1 MALRSVWKGNI
12 TFLLVSVA
20 IKVYTAVESAQK
32 ISFNQL
38 HGETCRGPVGHQQ
51 HCKTCNQIV
60 DKDEIVKGY
69 KHGDDQFV
77 IISQEEIDAIKPE
90 SSKTIE
96 ILGFVD
102 RSEIPNTFFDSPYLA
117 VADGPASGRRYALLK
132 AVIQRTSRV
141 AIGKVILRE
150 REDLV
155 SISATDEGLII
166 QTLRYPREVRTFAAL
181 PQAKDEPVSDE
192 ELELATAL
200 VERMQ
205 TTFTEIETTDHYY
218 EALRAMLD
226 RKIAGKEIEKVEKP
240 ATTGKVVDIMQA
252 LRASLTVKN
261 APAVEAPA
269 EAEEP
274 IINQPAGTASTQPLL
289 TLVAPP
295 IQTPSRKARR
305 RNAA

>member
-51 HCKTCNQIV
+51 QCKTCNEVV
-60 DKDEIVKGY
+60 DKEEIVKGY

-77 IISQEEIDAIKPE
+77 IISQEDIDAIKPE

-117 VADGPASGRRYALLK
+117 VADGPASGKPYALLK
-132 AVIQRTSRV
+132 AVMQQTGRV

-181 PQAKDEPVSDE
+181 PQAKEEPVSDE
-192 ELELATAL
+192 ELALATAL

-226 RKIAGKEIEKVEKP
+226 RKIAGKVIEKVEKP
-240 ATTGKVVDIMQA
+240 ATTGKVVDIMEA

-261 APAVEAPA
+261 TQPVGVEAI
-269 EAEEP
+269 EP
-274 IINQPAGTASTQPLL
+274 IDNQPAEIAPTQPLL

>member
-1 MALRSVWKGNI
+1 MALRSVWNGNI

-38 HGETCRGPVGHQQ
+38 HGETCRGAVGHQQ

-60 DKDEIVKGY
+60 DKDDIVKGY

-117 VADGPASGRRYALLK
+117 VADGPASGKPYALLK
-132 AVIQRTSRV
+132 AVMQRTNRV

-166 QTLRYPREVRTFAAL
+166 QTLRYPREVRSFAVL
-181 PQAKDEPVSDE
+181 PQAKDEAVSDE
-192 ELELATAL
+192 ELALATAL

-226 RKIAGKEIEKVEKP
+226 RKIVGKEIEKVEKP
-240 ATTGKVVDIMQA
+240 ATAGKVVDIMEA

-261 APAVEAPA
+261 APPVEADA
-269 EAEEP
+269 DEP
-274 IINQPAGTASTQPLL
+274 INNQPAATAPPQPQL
-289 TLVAPP
+289 TLVAPT
-295 IQTPSRKARR
+295 QTESRKTRR

>member
-51 HCKTCNQIV
+51 HCKTCNEIV

-117 VADGPASGRRYALLK
+117 VADGPASGKPYALLK
-132 AVIQRTSRV
+132 AVMQRTGRV

-155 SISATDEGLII
+155 SISAIDEGLVI
-166 QTLRYPREVRTFAAL
+166 QTLRYPREVRSFAAL
-181 PQAKDEPVSDE
+181 PQAKEEPVSDE
-192 ELELATAL
+192 ELALATAL

-205 TTFTEIETTDHYY
+205 TTFTQIETTDHYY

-240 ATTGKVVDIMQA
+240 ATSGKVVDIMEA
-252 LRASLTVKN
+252 LRASLTVN
-261 APAVEAPA
+261 NTQPVGVEVI
-269 EAEEP
+269 EP
-274 IINQPAGTASTQPLL
+274 INNQPASSTAPTQPLL
-289 TLVAPP
+289 TLVAP
-295 IQTPSRKARR
+295 IQTESRKTRR

>member
-51 HCKTCNQIV
+51 QCKKCNEV
-60 DKDEIVKGY
+60 LDKEEIAKGY

-117 VADGPASGRRYALLK
+117 VADGPASGKPYALLK
-132 AVIQRTSRV
+132 AVMQQTGRV

-166 QTLRYPREVRTFAAL
+166 QTLRYPHEVRSFAAL
-181 PQAKDEPVSDE
+181 PQAKEEPVSDE

-205 TTFTEIETTDHYY
+205 TTFTQIETTDHYY

-226 RKIAGKEIEKVEKP
+226 RKIAGKVIEKVEKP
-240 ATTGKVVDIMQA
+240 ATTGKVVDIMEA

-261 APAVEAPA
+261 APPVEADA
-269 EAEEP
+269 DEP
-274 IINQPAGTASTQPLL
+274 INNQPAATATTQPQL
-289 TLVAPP
+289 TLVAPT
-295 IQTPSRKARR
+295 QTESRKTRR

>member
-12 TFLLVSVA
+12 PFLLVSVA

-32 ISFNQL
+32 ISFNQV

-51 HCKTCNQIV
+51 QCKTCKQIV

-117 VADGPASGRRYALLK
+117 VADGPASGKPYALLK
-132 AVIQRTSRV
+132 AVMQQTGRV

-166 QTLRYPREVRTFAAL
+166 QTLRYPREVRSFAAL
-181 PQAKDEPVSDE
+181 PQTKEEQVSDE
-192 ELELATAL
+192 ELTLATAL

-205 TTFTEIETTDHYY
+205 TTFTQIETTDHYY
-218 EALRAMLD
+218 EALRALLD

-240 ATTGKVVDIMQA
+240 ATSGKVIDIKIG
-252 LRASLTVKN
+252 RASCRERV
-261 APAVEAPA
+261 
-269 EAEEP
+269 
-274 IINQPAGTASTQPLL
+274 
-289 TLVAPP
+289 
-295 IQTPSRKARR
+295 
-305 RNAA
+305 

>member
-51 HCKTCNQIV
+51 QCKKCNQVV
-60 DKDEIVKGY
+60 DKEEIVKGY

-117 VADGPASGRRYALLK
+117 VADGPASGKPYALLK
-132 AVIQRTSRV
+132 AVMQQTGRV

-181 PQAKDEPVSDE
+181 PQAKEESLSDE

-205 TTFTEIETTDHYY
+205 TTFTEIEPTDHYY

-226 RKIAGKEIEKVEKP
+226 RKIAGKVIEKIEKP
-240 ATTGKVVDIMQA
+240 ATSGKVVDIMEA

-261 APAVEAPA
+261 APPVAVDAG
-269 EAEEP
+269 EP
-274 IINQPAGTASTQPLL
+274 INNQPAVAVPTQPQL
-289 TLVAPP
+289 TLVAP
-295 IQTPSRKARR
+295 IQTESKKTRR

>member
-51 HCKTCNQIV
+51 QCKKCNQVV
-60 DKDEIVKGY
+60 DKEEIVKGY

-117 VADGPASGRRYALLK
+117 VADGPASGKPYALLK
-132 AVIQRTSRV
+132 AVMQQTGRV

-155 SISATDEGLII
+155 SISATEEGLII

-181 PQAKDEPVSDE
+181 PQAKEESLSDE

-205 TTFTEIETTDHYY
+205 TTFTQIETTDHYY

-226 RKIAGKEIEKVEKP
+226 RKIAGKVIEKVEKP
-240 ATTGKVVDIMQA
+240 AASGKVVDIMEA

-261 APAVEAPA
+261 APPVEADA
-269 EAEEP
+269 DEP
-274 IINQPAGTASTQPLL
+274 INNQPAATAPPQPQL
-289 TLVAPP
+289 TLVAPT
-295 IQTPSRKARR
+295 QTESRKTRR

>member
-20 IKVYTAVESAQK
+20 IKVYTADESAQK

-51 HCKTCNQIV
+51 QCKKCNEVV
-60 DKDEIVKGY
+60 DKEEIVKGY

-117 VADGPASGRRYALLK
+117 VADGPASGKPYALLK
-132 AVIQRTSRV
+132 AVMQQTGRV

-226 RKIAGKEIEKVEKP
+226 NKIAGKQIEKVEKP
-240 ATTGKVVDIMQA
+240 ATTGKVVDIMEA
-252 LRASLTVKN
+252 LRASLTVKDT
-261 APAVEAPA
+261 PPVEADA
-269 EAEEP
+269 DEP
-274 IINQPAGTASTQPLL
+274 INNQPAATAPPQPQL
-289 TLVAPP
+289 TLVAPT
-295 IQTPSRKARR
+295 QTESRKTRR

>member
-51 HCKTCNQIV
+51 QCKKCNEVV
-60 DKDEIVKGY
+60 DKEEIVKGY

-77 IISQEEIDAIKPE
+77 IISQDEIDAIKPE

-117 VADGPASGRRYALLK
+117 VADGPASGKPYALLK
-132 AVIQRTSRV
+132 AVMQQTGRV

-181 PQAKDEPVSDE
+181 PQAKEEPVSDE

-205 TTFTEIETTDHYY
+205 TTFTQIETTDHYY

-240 ATTGKVVDIMQA
+240 ATTSKVVDIMEA

-261 APAVEAPA
+261 APPVEADA
-269 EAEEP
+269 DEP
-274 IINQPAGTASTQPLL
+274 INNQPAATAPPQPQL
-289 TLVAPP
+289 TLVAPT
-295 IQTPSRKARR
+295 QTESRKTRR

>member
-51 HCKTCNQIV
+51 QCKKCNEVV
-60 DKDEIVKGY
+60 DKEEIVKGY

-117 VADGPASGRRYALLK
+117 VADGPPSGKPYALLK
-132 AVIQRTSRV
+132 AVMQQTGRV

-181 PQAKDEPVSDE
+181 PQAKEEPVSDE

-205 TTFTEIETTDHYY
+205 TTFTQIETTDHYY

-226 RKIAGKEIEKVEKP
+226 RKIAGKVIEKVEKP
-240 ATTGKVVDIMQA
+240 ATTGKVVDIMEA

-261 APAVEAPA
+261 APPVEADA
-269 EAEEP
+269 DEP
-274 IINQPAGTASTQPLL
+274 INNQPVATAPPQPQL
-289 TLVAPP
+289 TLVAPT
-295 IQTPSRKARR
+295 QTESRKTRR

>member
-1 MALRSVWKGNI
+1 M
-12 TFLLVSVA
+12 
-20 IKVYTAVESAQK
+20 
-32 ISFNQL
+32 
-38 HGETCRGPVGHQQ
+38 QQ
-51 HCKTCNQIV
+51 T
-60 DKDEIVKGY
+60 G
-69 KHGDDQFV
+69 
-77 IISQEEIDAIKPE
+77 
-90 SSKTIE
+90 
-96 ILGFVD
+96 
-102 RSEIPNTFFDSPYLA
+102 
-117 VADGPASGRRYALLK
+117 
-132 AVIQRTSRV
+132 RV

-205 TTFTEIETTDHYY
+205 TTFTQIETTDHYY

-226 RKIAGKEIEKVEKP
+226 GKIAGKEIAKVEKP
-240 ATTGKVVDIMQA
+240 ATSGKVVDIMEA

-261 APAVEAPA
+261 APPVEADA
-269 EAEEP
+269 DEP
-274 IINQPAGTASTQPLL
+274 INNQPAATTPPQPQL
-289 TLVAPP
+289 TLVAPT
-295 IQTPSRKARR
+295 QTESRKTRR

>member
-51 HCKTCNQIV
+51 QCKTCNQIV

-96 ILGFVD
+96 ILGFVG

-117 VADGPASGRRYALLK
+117 VADGPASGKPYALLK
-132 AVIQRTSRV
+132 AVMQRTNRV

-205 TTFTEIETTDHYY
+205 TTFTQIETTDHYY

-226 RKIAGKEIEKVEKP
+226 NKIAGKQIEKVEKP
-240 ATTGKVVDIMQA
+240 ATTGKVVDIMEA

-261 APAVEAPA
+261 APPVAVDAG
-269 EAEEP
+269 EP
-274 IINQPAGTASTQPLL
+274 INNQPAVAVPKQPQL
-289 TLVAPP
+289 TLVAPT
-295 IQTPSRKARR
+295 QTESRKTRR

>member
-38 HGETCRGPVGHQQ
+38 HGETCRGPVSHQQ
-51 HCKTCNQIV
+51 QCKKCNEVV
-60 DKDEIVKGY
+60 DKEEIVKGY
-69 KHGDDQFV
+69 KHDDDKFV

-117 VADGPASGRRYALLK
+117 VADGPASGKPYAFLK
-132 AVIQRTSRV
+132 AVMQQTGRV

-181 PQAKDEPVSDE
+181 PQAKEEPVSDE

-205 TTFTEIETTDHYY
+205 TTFTQIETTDHYY

-240 ATTGKVVDIMQA
+240 ATSGKVVDIMEA

-261 APAVEAPA
+261 TQPVGVEAI
-269 EAEEP
+269 EP
-274 IINQPAGTASTQPLL
+274 IDNQPAEIAPTQPLL

-295 IQTPSRKARR
+295 IQTPSRKTRR

>member
-51 HCKTCNQIV
+51 QCKKCNEVV
-60 DKDEIVKGY
+60 DKEEIVKGY

-102 RSEIPNTFFDSPYLA
+102 RSEIPNTFFESPYLA
-117 VADGPASGRRYALLK
+117 VADGPASGKPYALLK
-132 AVIQRTSRV
+132 AVMQQTGRV

-181 PQAKDEPVSDE
+181 PQAKEEPVSDE

-200 VERMQ
+200 VDRMQ
-205 TTFTEIETTDHYY
+205 TTFTQIETIDHYY

-226 RKIAGKEIEKVEKP
+226 RKIAGKVIEKVEKP
-240 ATTGKVVDIMQA
+240 ATTGKVVDIMEA

-261 APAVEAPA
+261 APPVEAA
-269 EAEEP
+269 ADEP
-274 IINQPAGTASTQPLL
+274 INNQPAATAPPQPQL
-289 TLVAPP
+289 TLVAPT
-295 IQTPSRKARR
+295 QTESRKTRR